1 MNDRLPTPGPGVEDV
16 LQHLEEAR
24 GSDFTGYE
32 RAGLIRRVRHRM
44 SELGIGDHAGYVEHL
59 RADAG
64 EVSALVDAVPADV
77 PGFLRDPEA
86 WTSLRE
92 QGVPAILAE
101 RGPHD
106 PIRVWSAGCA
116 SGEEAYSLAIAF
128 AEVVGIEQFRQRVK
142 IYATDVDDEAL
153 AKARLASYGER
164 ELRGVPPELIAR
176 YFERQNGHHRFR
188 KDLRRSIVFGRNDL
202 EQDAPISR
210 LDLLVCRNTL
220 TYLDQRTRSEVLGRF
235 HFALAP
241 GGVLFLG
248 KAEALPHHSPV
259 FDPLDHER
267 RLFRKA
273 PTGSP
278 PARSP
283 SEVVHH
289 RGVNVGGIDALEEQ
303 AFSSSPV
310 AQVVVTAD
318 GVVAL
323 VNGQAETLFEVS
335 AEDVGQPLRDLE
347 LSYRPIEL
355 RGYVEQA
362 RLERKSLRV
371 KDVEWLRNTGGAL
384 WLEVHVDPLIGAD
397 DTVIGVAVAFHDV
410 TAARK
415 LVEELAFTKRQLEAA
430 YGELQSTNE
439 ETETTN
445 EELQST
451 VEELETTSEEFQST
465 NEELETMNEELH
477 STNDELQTI
486 NDVLRERSS
495 ELDRVNGFLESV
507 LTSLRAGVVVL
518 DPQLRVLAW
527 NRGAEDLWGLRRE
540 EAEGEHLLNLDIGLP
555 VADLRPVVRP
565 ALSDPAFSGE
575 VELTAVNRRG
585 RTVLV
590 RVVCT
595 PLRRGGGGPAGA
607 ILVMEQRRG

>member
-1 MNDRLPTPGPGVEDV
+1 MD
-16 LQHLEEAR
+16 
-24 GSDFTGYE
+24 
-32 RAGLIRRVRHRM
+32 
-44 SELGIGDHAGYVEHL
+44 
-59 RADAG
+59 
-64 EVSALVDAVPADV
+64 
-77 PGFLRDPEA
+77 
-86 WTSLRE
+86 
-92 QGVPAILAE
+92 
-101 RGPHD
+101 
-106 PIRVWSAGCA
+106 
-116 SGEEAYSLAIAF
+116 
-128 AEVVGIEQFRQRVK
+128 
-142 IYATDVDDEAL
+142 
-153 AKARLASYGER
+153 
-164 ELRGVPPELIAR
+164 
-176 YFERQNGHHRFR
+176 
-188 KDLRRSIVFGRNDL
+188 
-202 EQDAPISR
+202 
-210 LDLLVCRNTL
+210 
-220 TYLDQRTRSEVLGRF
+220 
-235 HFALAP
+235 
-241 GGVLFLG
+241 
-248 KAEALPHHSPV
+248 
-259 FDPLDHER
+259 
-267 RLFRKA
+267 
-273 PTGSP
+273 
-278 PARSP
+278 
-283 SEVVHH
+283 
-289 RGVNVGGIDALEEQ
+289 VGGIDALEEQ

-323 VNGQAETLFEVS
+323 VNRRAETLFEVS
-335 AEDVGQPLRDLE
+335 AKDVGRPLRDLE

-355 RGYVEQA
+355 RGYVERA
-362 RLERKSLRV
+362 RLERKPLRV

-384 WLEVHVDPLIGAD
+384 WLEVHVDPLVGSG

-410 TAARK
+410 TATRK

-439 ETETTN
+439 ELETTN

-451 VEELETTSEEFQST
+451 VEELETTNEELQSTVEELETTNEEFQST

-555 VADLRPVVRP
+555 VAELRPVVRP